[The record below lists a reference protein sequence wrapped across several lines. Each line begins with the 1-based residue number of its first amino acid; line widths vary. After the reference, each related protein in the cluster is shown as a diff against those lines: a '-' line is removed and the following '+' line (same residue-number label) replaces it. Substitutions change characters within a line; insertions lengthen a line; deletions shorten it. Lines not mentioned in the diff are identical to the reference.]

1 MEKQDKIVTSIQKV
15 VKYNESMRIEA
26 AAFSHDGNFLVT
38 GSVDGIIE
46 VWDPIAR
53 KIRSDL
59 TY

>member
-1 MEKQDKIVTSIQKV
+1 
-15 VKYNESMRIEA
+15 MRIEA

-53 KIRSDL
+53 KIKTDL